1 MFSFYSSCRRIA
13 NKFSADEMTVYAAQ
27 ASFFI
32 ILSFF
37 PFVMVL
43 LTVIQLV
50 PSISQADLQRIILAL
65 TPDVIDSLV
74 FNIIQDLYTDSPQT
88 VLSITAVTAL
98 WSASRGMLSI
108 ERGFNRAYGNHVRR
122 GYLRSRL
129 VSSLYTVIFLAV
141 CVMTLSLLVFGGVL
155 ERFIRLHFPFI
166 AALTS
171 YIVSLRALFSLAVLI
186 LFFTGLYTYLPR
198 EKLTL
203 RSQLPGAVFT
213 TVCWIGSSYLFSI
226 YFNHF
231 SNFSYMYGSLTSMVL
246 VMLWLYLCI
255 CILFLGAEI
264 NEALRR
270 GVL

>member
-1 MFSFYSSCRRIA
+1 MFSFLASCRRIA
-13 NKFSADEMTVYAAQ
+13 NKFAADEMTVYAAQ

-43 LTVIQLV
+43 LTVIQLI
-50 PSISQADLQRIILAL
+50 PSINQADLQRTILAL

-74 FNIIQDLYTDSPQT
+74 FNIIQDIYTDSPQT
-88 VLSITAVTAL
+88 VLSITAIVAL
-98 WSASRGMLSI
+98 WTSSKGMLSI
-108 ERGFNRAYGNHVRR
+108 ERGFNRVFGNNVRR
-122 GYLRSRL
+122 GYVASRIM
-129 VSSLYTVIFLAV
+129 SSFYTIIFLAV
-141 CVMTLSLLVFGGVL
+141 CVMTLGLLVFGGVL
-155 ERFIRLHFPFI
+155 ERFITLHFPFI
-166 AALTS
+166 AAVTS
-171 YIVSLRALFSLAVLI
+171 YIITFRALFSLSVLV
-186 LFFTGLYTYLPR
+186 LFFTGLYTYLPH
-198 EKLTL
+198 EKLTP

-213 TVCWIGSSYLFSI
+213 TVCWIGSSQLFSI

-264 NEALRR
+264 NESLMQQ
-270 GVL
+270 